1 MELLESLRYILMNIS
16 HRKLRTFL
24 TVLAIVIGI
33 VAIVSMIAL
42 GRGIKE
48 EINNQL
54 QRFSPRNIFIIPG
67 NVQVGNTRGIN
78 ALTGKLYEKDA
89 NIISRLPE
97 VEKVSKLVGATATV
111 SYKGKEIKAMVSGV
125 EIGIFLE
132 VSPAFELEK
141 GRYLRENEQN
151 AVLLGYKIAKDT
163 FDKPIDVGNTI
174 YINGRPYTVVGIF
187 KEQTTQVGGNPN
199 NFILLDYN
207 EVKNKFA
214 SARQKD
220 EVMFL
225 NVLVKE
231 GYDVEQLAERI
242 EELLRI
248 SHKLPK
254 DTKDFTVFSPKIIQ
268 EQVNNIL
275 NLINAFL
282 GAIASISLV
291 VGAIGISNTMF
302 SAVLERTREIGIL
315 KAIGAKESDIY
326 LLFLLE
332 GGIISAIGGIIGIV
346 VSIILG
352 QIFKSFN
359 VAYSLGMDLMVI
371 SVVFSFLIGI
381 LASIIPA
388 RNAARLSAVEALRYE

>member
-1 MELLESLRYILMNIS
+1 MEFFESLTYIFMNIS

-42 GRGIKE
+42 GRGIKDK
-48 EINNQL
+48 INNQL
-54 QRFSPRNIFIIPG
+54 QRFSPRNIFIVPG

-89 NIISRLPE
+89 DVISRLTE
-97 VEKVSKLVGATATV
+97 VEKVSKLIGASTTV

-332 GGIISAIGGIIGIV
+332 GCIISAIGGIIGIV